1 MHTSFFDDSTQRLL
15 DFIKTS
21 PTPWHAVD
29 SAERLLRAKAYRRLD
44 ERDPWPDLSAGSG
57 YYVIRGGSSLVAF
70 RPGTLPPSR
79 GGFLIVGAHTDSPG
93 LRIKPK
99 VARETTPLARLGVE
113 VYGSPILATYTDRD
127 LGLSGRVLIATDSG
141 IESRLL
147 HCPEPLLRLPN
158 LAIHLNR
165 GVNED
170 GLKLNRQTELP
181 LLFGGSSLIGLLAHH
196 LGCEPQAILSWEL
209 LAHDTQ
215 PGTFW
220 GAGQEFIAVSQ
231 LDNLSSCHAALE
243 ALLHPHDAAPAT
255 ATVVVA
261 LFDHEEIGSETRVGA
276 MSSLLPD
283 VLERIAI
290 DAGDGR
296 TGYQQAL
303 ARSFLVSAD
312 AAHAWHPNHAG
323 SYDADHTLKVN
334 DGPAIKINANRRY
347 ASEGYTVAYFMQV
360 CERAGIPYQKFVQR
374 SDLGCGSTIGPMTAA
389 RLGIATV
396 DVGSP
401 IWAMHSIRES
411 GGALDPVYLSRALH
425 TFLHDPPPGFDH
437 A

>member
-1 MHTSFFDDSTQRLL
+1 MHTSFFDDSARRLL

-21 PTPWHAVD
+21 PTPWHAVN
-29 SAERLLRAKAYRRLD
+29 SAEHLLRAQDYQRLH
-44 ERDPWPDLSAGSG
+44 ESEPWPALSAGSG

-70 RPGTLPPSR
+70 RPGTQPPAR

-99 VARETTPLARLGVE
+99 MAQETAPLTRLGVE

-127 LGLSGRVLIATDSG
+127 LGLSGRVFVATASG

-147 HCPEPLLRLPN
+147 RCPAPLLRLPN

-165 GVNED
+165 GVNEE

-181 LLFGGSSLIGLLAHH
+181 LLFGHSSLIELLAHH

-215 PGTFW
+215 PGIFW
-220 GAGQEFIAVSQ
+220 GAGQEFIAASQ
-231 LDNLSSCHAALE
+231 LDNLGSCHAALE
-243 ALLHPHDAAPAT
+243 ALLNPYDAAPSAAT
-255 ATVVVA
+255 LVVA
-261 LFDHEEIGSETRVGA
+261 LFDHEEIGSETAVGA
-276 MSSLLPD
+276 MSSLLGD
-283 VLERIAI
+283 TLERITL
-290 DAGDGR
+290 DCGDDR
-296 TGYQQAL
+296 TGYKQAL
-303 ARSFLVSAD
+303 ARSFMVSAD

-323 SYDADHTLKVN
+323 SYDADHALKVN
-334 DGPAIKINANRRY
+334 GGPAIKINANRRY
-347 ASEGYTVAYFMQV
+347 ASDGYTVACFVQV
-360 CERAGIPYQKFVQR
+360 CERAGVPHQKFVQR

-389 RLGIATV
+389 KLGIATV
-396 DVGSP
+396 DVGAP

-411 GGALDPVYLSRALH
+411 GGALDPVYLTRALH
-425 TFLHDPPPGFDH
+425 TFFYDPPPGCGH